1 VNVAA
6 DARSTTMPVLVVGR
20 LEMTAHRLL
29 GLVVAVSFAARL
41 VAAWVRSAP
50 LLLPDEYLYAE
61 LSRSIA
67 ESGRPLVRGVWG
79 QFPALLEP
87 IVLAPTWLVGDVA
100 LSYRLGQV
108 IAAMAM
114 SLAAVPAFLIARR
127 VGVGSRLALLV
138 AVFAVAVPDML
149 YAESLLTEAFAYP
162 LFLTA
167 ILAGIVAIERPTR
180 RTQALFILA
189 AGALVFTRTQFV
201 FLPVAFVVAASI
213 AGAREGRFRAAV
225 REQALPIAAVLAPVG
240 LAIVLLGDRLFGIY
254 APVFSLR
261 VGIGDLSR
269 ALVNETTV
277 FLYAAGWAIV
287 PAALVGLAFALARPR
302 SRPELAF
309 AALAVS
315 AAPPLLIEAAIYGP
329 PTRIHERYTFYL
341 APLVAAAFA
350 LCVSRRWP
358 ARTVHGLLALAL
370 VALAFAVPLTGFAVG
385 DGKDNSAFLRAALW
399 LLDRTGSPAGG
410 SFLIAI
416 SAAVIA
422 GMVAIAA
429 FRPRVA
435 TVVAVALALAVST
448 GASAVAAHH
457 DAKMAASLRA
467 GLGAEPSWV
476 DDMRLGSVSLV
487 WTLGSIRTEAVE
499 DLFWNRSIDHVL
511 LAPGAPLLDP
521 FPSMRLRIA
530 DDGTLLAAGE
540 PVGGPLLVSESVEL
554 IRFANARLLSAR
566 KPYKL
571 WQTDGPA
578 RVRLVMLGR
587 WHDGWLASGG
597 EVTVWPDRGE
607 DTMAGFLTFRVT
619 DPSFARDA
627 VLRFEEDEA
636 TGGAVHSYPLRKGT
650 TSIVRVPICS
660 AGPWHARFGLNF
672 KAYVGSRVVTVHT
685 SEPRVVPNTAACGPT
700 SP

>member
-6 DARSTTMPVLVVGR
+6 DAGSPGLPILVVGR
-20 LEMTAHRLL
+20 VELTAQRLL
-29 GLVVAVSFAARL
+29 GLIVAVSVAGRL
-41 VAAWVRSAP
+41 LAVWVRSAP

-61 LSRSIA
+61 LSRSIS
-67 ESGRPLVRGVWG
+67 ETGRPLVRGVSG

-87 IVLAPTWLVGDVA
+87 IVLAPTWLAGDVA
-100 LSYRLGQV
+100 TSYRLGQV
-108 IAAMAM
+108 IAALAM
-114 SLAAVPAFLIARR
+114 SLAAVPAFLIARKI
-127 VGVGSRLALLV
+127 GVGSRLGLLAAL
-138 AVFAVAVPDML
+138 FTVAVPDML

-167 ILAGIVAIERPTR
+167 ILAGMVAIERPSR
-180 RTQALFILA
+180 RTQALFLLS

-201 FLPVAFVVAASI
+201 FLPLAFLVAAAVTGLREGGFRAALREQTLPIVAFVVPA
-213 AGAREGRFRAAV
+213 
-225 REQALPIAAVLAPVG
+225 G
-240 LAIVLLGDRLFGIY
+240 LAAALLGDRLLGVY

-261 VGIGDLSR
+261 VGLGDLVS
-269 ALVNETTV
+269 ALVNESTV
-277 FLYAAGWAIV
+277 FVYAAGWVIV
-287 PAALVGLAFALARPR
+287 PAALVGFALALARPR

-315 AAPPLLIEAAIYGP
+315 AAPPLLVEAAVYGP

-350 LCVSRRWP
+350 LCASRGWP
-358 ARTVHGLLALAL
+358 GRTVHGLLSLGL

-385 DGKDNSAFLRAALW
+385 DGKDNSPFLGAALW
-399 LLDRTGSPAGG
+399 VLEETGSPAGG

-416 SAAVIA
+416 VAAVA
-422 GMVAIAA
+422 SGFAALAA

-435 TVVAVALALAVST
+435 TVVSAALALAVC
-448 GASAVAAHH
+448 GASSAVAARH
-457 DAKMAASLRA
+457 DAEMSARLRA
-467 GLGAEPSWV
+467 GLGANPSWV
-476 DDMRLGSVSLV
+476 DDMQLGSVSLV

-521 FPSMRLRIA
+521 FPSTRLRIA
-530 DDGTLLAAGE
+530 DDGTLLAAGK
-540 PVGGPLLVSESVEL
+540 PLGGPLLVSESVEL

-578 RVRLVMLGR
+578 RVRLVMVGR

-597 EVTVWPDRGE
+597 EIGVWPDRGE
-607 DTMAGFLTFRVT
+607 RALAGVLTFQVT

-627 VLRFEEDEA
+627 VLRFEEDA
-636 TGGAVHSYPLRKGT
+636 RTGGAVHSFRLTKGAT
-650 TSIVRVPICS
+650 RTVRVPVCT
-660 AGPWHARFGLNF
+660 AGPWHARFGLDF
-672 KAYVGSRVVTVHT
+672 KAYAGSRVVTVHT
-685 SEPRVVPNTAACGPT
+685 TEPRVVADASACPAT
-700 SP
+700 SR